1 MTKTIQA
8 LGFWGSHIGDLSGA
22 LLRRL
27 VILLKSR
34 ECSDLTPNEM
44 ERRFKLLL
52 ECGF

>member
-8 LGFWGSHIGDLSGA
+8 MGSLGSHIGDPTGW

-34 ECSDLTPNEM
+34 ECSDLPSSET